1 VDLLSAIQRSTD
13 PYTWGFDGNGQLGNG
28 GITNQLSPVQVS
40 GLGPVAALAG
50 GHHHQ
55 RDQPGAGGGGGSA
68 MAGMTLDA
76 TGAWHNLAAFTTAK
90 PQVTNYAYDRLYQLT
105 GVRAPGRAAPWP
117 G

>member
-1 VDLLSAIQRSTD
+1 MLMLFPSYGPRSFPPRPLAKGGSANTYDARGVDLLSAIQRSTD

-68 MAGMTLDA
+68 MAGMTLDS
-76 TGAWHNLAAFTTAK
+76 TGAWH
-90 PQVTNYAYDRLYQLT
+90 
-105 GVRAPGRAAPWP
+105 
-117 G
+117 